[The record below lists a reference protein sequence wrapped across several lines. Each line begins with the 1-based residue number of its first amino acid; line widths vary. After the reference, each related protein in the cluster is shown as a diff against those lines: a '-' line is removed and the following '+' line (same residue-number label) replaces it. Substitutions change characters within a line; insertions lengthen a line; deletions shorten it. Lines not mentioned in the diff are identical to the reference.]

1 MGFEPMTTEFGL
13 DALTD
18 RAIRPWVQ
26 LALQANLMQLLQF
39 QLFVQYS
46 HLVLA
51 IVFVSRHICFKKSP
65 APLIT
70 LVAEWIDTY
79 DIHNWR
85 IFEVAIENWPELD
98 FNSRLMNSLPCKRFC
113 LKQMWRLT
121 KTIAKTKCEHWTK
134 IWNWSSCTKLVLSR
148 SWTHSL
154 IAQSVRASEWNSVVV
169 GSNPT
174 QANFL

>member
-1 MGFEPMTTEFGL
+1 MLTFHFGHCLCQSPHFFEAKSHTGNHVSSGINRYIWYSPLNDFWSSYRKLAWMGFEPMTTEFGL

-26 LALQANLMQLLQF
+26 LALRANFMQLLQF

-46 HLVLA
+46 HLVLV
-51 IVFVSRHICFKKSP
+51 IVFISQHICFKNSL

-85 IFEVAIENWPELD
+85 IFEVAIENWPEWD
-98 FNSRLMNSLPCKRFC
+98 FYPRLL
-113 LKQMWRLT
+113 
-121 KTIAKTKCEHWTK
+121 
-134 IWNWSSCTKLVLSR
+134 
-148 SWTHSL
+148 
-154 IAQSVRASEWNSVVV
+154 NSV
-169 GSNPT
+169 
-174 QANFL
+174 QMI

>member
-1 MGFEPMTTEFGL
+1 MLTFHFGHCLCQSPHLLEAKSHRGNHVSSGINRYIWYSPLNDFWSSYRKLAWMGFEPITTEFGL

-26 LALQANLMQLLQF
+26 LALQANFMQLLQF

-85 IFEVAIENWPELD
+85 IFEVAIENWPEWD
-98 FNSRLMNSLPCKRFC
+98 FYPRLL
-113 LKQMWRLT
+113 
-121 KTIAKTKCEHWTK
+121 
-134 IWNWSSCTKLVLSR
+134 
-148 SWTHSL
+148 
-154 IAQSVRASEWNSVVV
+154 NSV
-169 GSNPT
+169 
-174 QANFL
+174 QMI